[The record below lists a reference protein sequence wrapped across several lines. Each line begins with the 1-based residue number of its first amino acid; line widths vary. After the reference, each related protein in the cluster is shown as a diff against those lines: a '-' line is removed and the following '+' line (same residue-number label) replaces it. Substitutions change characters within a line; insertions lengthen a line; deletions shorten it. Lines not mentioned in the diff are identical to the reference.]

1 MPVHRSDRRCGPCDD
16 VEPEPLSAQPPVVT
30 YPAHTHGYGV
40 TISGIIRA
48 AAIAIAAN
56 TTRAIRP
63 KFHSGGQRV
72 GGFGSIIPCM
82 QSSLCKQRLK
92 AGRQNP
98 RALTICNSQ
107 KVSL

>member
-1 MPVHRSDRRCGPCDD
+1 MPLPTRCRALGNMRENG
-16 VEPEPLSAQPPVVT
+16 VRAQPPVVT